1 MFILIGFV
9 VVFGS
14 IIFGFTMHGGH
25 VMILVQLSEFIIIGG
40 AGLGAMIVGNTPS
53 ELAQVGKGLVGL
65 LKPSP
70 YTKQAYQELLQVLYD
85 LFYAAKRDGL
95 VGIEQHIEE
104 PESSELFQKYPTLQK
119 QHHAVA
125 FLSDTM
131 KVLLTGAVAD
141 HHLAEILDLDMETQ
155 HEAAM
160 KPVNALT
167 TIGDAMPG
175 FGIVAAVLGVIITM
189 GKIGGAA
196 AEIGHAVAAALVGTF
211 LGILL
216 AYGVFLPVAQ
226 ALGTRVAAEESYMGV
241 IRTALLS
248 FARGDPPITSVEFAR
263 RNIEPEDRPTFAEL
277 ENITRRKG

>member
-1 MFILIGFV
+1 
-9 VVFGS
+9 
-14 IIFGFTMHGGH
+14 
-25 VMILVQLSEFIIIGG
+25 
-40 AGLGAMIVGNTPS
+40 
-53 ELAQVGKGLVGL
+53 
-65 LKPSP
+65 
-70 YTKQAYQELLQVLYD
+70 
-85 LFYAAKRDGL
+85 L

-104 PESSELFQKYPTLQK
+104 PESSELFNKYPTVRK
-119 QHHAVA
+119 QHHAVS
-125 FLSDTM
+125 FLADTM

-160 KPVNALT
+160 KPANEMA

-196 AEIGHAVAAALVGTF
+196 AEIGYAVAAALVGTF
-211 LGILL
+211 VGILL
-216 AYGVFLPVAQ
+216 AYGVFGPISQ
-226 ALGTRVAAEESYMGV
+226 AMAARVSAEESYMGV

-263 RNIEPEDRPTFAEL
+263 RNIEPADRPTFAEL
-277 ENITRRKG
+277 ENLTRRRG